1 MFSNTRFPN
10 SVRAVFDTLIDDYKP
25 VVDCLRDII
34 ANNTGSSKEEK
45 NRSDDA
51 KAILRKVLSKS
62 FVLQLS
68 GTSDIYENFG
78 HIANLCQVVDL
89 LPHERYDSVM
99 RRIGWFDT
107 MLSQVSHSKCPE
119 TIKTIGMEREL
130 NVSGQDTMPVWKLS
144 KLTSFMDLLS
154 LSLLKRMLLKLLS

>member
-1 MFSNTRFPN
+1 MVEKCDKLEMRLRNLKVLSNTRFPN
-10 SVRAVFDTLIDDYKP
+10 SVIAVFDTLIDDYKP

-99 RRIGWFDT
+99 RRIGWFRHYA
-107 MLSQVSHSKCPE
+107 Q
-119 TIKTIGMEREL
+119 
-130 NVSGQDTMPVWKLS
+130 
-144 KLTSFMDLLS
+144 
-154 LSLLKRMLLKLLS
+154 